1 MHCKWLWPLAASC
14 ALMTAGCSPAT
25 GLYPVR
31 GQVLYQGKPAVGA
44 SVSFVRNGVIDPSEA
59 QISQGI
65 VQEDGSFVLAGA
77 AGKGAAPGEYVVLIE
92 WKQGAGKARGRSPAL
107 NAPDRLKGRY
117 LDTRRPLLIATV
129 AAGNNDLPPFELK

>member
-1 MHCKWLWPLAASC
+1 MHCKRLWPLAAAC
-14 ALMTAGCSPAT
+14 ALITTGCSPAT

-44 SVSFVRNGVIDPSEA
+44 SVSFVRKGATDPSEA

-65 VQEDGSFVLAGA
+65 VQEDGAFTLASA
-77 AGKGAAPGEYVVLIE
+77 AGTGAAPGEYLVLIE
-92 WKQGAGKARGRSPAL
+92 WKQGAGKVRGRSPAL

-117 LDTRRPLLIATV
+117 LDARRPMLTATV
-129 AAGNNDLPPFELK
+129 TAANNDLPPFELK